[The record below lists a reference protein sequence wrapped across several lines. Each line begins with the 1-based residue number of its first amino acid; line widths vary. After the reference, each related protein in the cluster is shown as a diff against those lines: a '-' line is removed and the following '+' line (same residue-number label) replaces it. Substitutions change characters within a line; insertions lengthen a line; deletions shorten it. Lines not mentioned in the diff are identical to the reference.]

1 MTQTNVKHPK
11 FIVLTQDFRLTSDGD
26 RNFILERRHT
36 VKPPVNPAEGF
47 VYVPRDDWRQAGFYA
62 FTLAGLDALIQTV
75 AVRSAW
81 KNAVSMDGYIE
92 GIAEERRRLTE
103 VTAGVRE
110 VVA

>member
-1 MTQTNVKHPK
+1 MTQINVKQPK
-11 FIVLTQDFRLTSDGD
+11 SIALTPNFRLTSDGD

-36 VKPPVNPAEGF
+36 VKPPVNPAEGY
-47 VYVPRDDWRQAGFYA
+47 VYVPRDDWRQVGFYA

-81 KNAVSMDGYIE
+81 KDAVSMDGYIE
-92 GIAEERRRLTE
+92 AIAEERRRITE
-103 VTAGVRE
+103 VTSGVRE